1 MELKLKDDQF
11 NRLFPFYI
19 FIDDHLIIQGFG
31 KSIAKILPL
40 TKGLPF
46 SDLFSFKRPALEL
59 VSKSSLHTLND
70 QLLILEYIGDKQLSL
85 RGQVEYLE
93 NENAFLFIVTPWF
106 SSMDHVKEFDI
117 KIDDFAIHDSLIDV
131 LHVLKT
137 QEIVTEEV
145 KELLETVKKQKND
158 LQRLSLIAE
167 ETVNGVVITDTHG
180 KIEWVNKGFAKI
192 TGYTLKE
199 VIHRTPGS
207 FLQGKDS
214 SKETLQYL
222 SKQLAEKKPFVCEL
236 INYNK
241 KGVPYWV
248 RINGQPLYNSRGV
261 HTGFFAIEEDISK
274 EKEAF
279 IQLKEYEERFKV
291 ALEKIGDNVWIYD
304 FETKATEFSNNDTTF
319 HSANN
324 SITGS
329 PSESWWDCLHPDD
342 KKMLDDIDEQ
352 YKACQIS
359 HHSIEYRIITQ
370 EGTTK
375 WILDRGV
382 VFEKNVTGNP
392 IKIIGTHTDIT
403 RLKEVESALN
413 NQKKFY
419 ENILNSIPADIAVL
433 DKNHRYLFLNPVAI
447 KNPEIREWIIGKS
460 DEEYAKYRNRP
471 VEVADKRKALFR
483 KALISKKLESFVEEL
498 TDKDGKV
505 EYHFRNMYPV
515 LNEQGEVDIVI
526 GYGLN
531 ITDRIKIEKE
541 LEQAKKETEEAAKAK
556 ESFLVN
562 MSHEIRTPMNGIM
575 GITDLLAKTQL
586 TVRQKEF
593 AHLIK
598 ESANNLLVIVNDVLD
613 FEKLIAGKIEL
624 ESIPFNI
631 GQKLKYAIETFRYK
645 AEEKDLYIQF
655 NNNLPEDLL
664 LEGDPFRLNQII
676 FNLIGN
682 SIKFTE
688 HGGITLTTT
697 IKTATANNMELQI
710 TVADTGIGIHQ
721 KQLDNIFNPYVQ
733 AKAEISR
740 KYGGTGLGLSICKNL
755 AEIQNGTIEVISE
768 EHKGSSFIVT
778 IPYKISKL
786 KTLNDKPVIN
796 TVSMKGKKIL
806 VAEDVE
812 INQFVVRNILELWGC
827 EITIVENGKKA
838 IEAVKMNDY
847 DLILMDIQM
856 PEMNGFEATDV
867 IKKLP
872 PHKAGIPII
881 AVTANSLRG
890 IGERYKKSGMTDYLI
905 KPYNEE
911 KLFAVI
917 EKVIGAGTST
927 TKTVDFTTE
936 TIKKKSS
943 KLLESMAEMTCGNEL
958 YSKKLAEIFVRT
970 SPEMYTQMEEAF
982 AIKDWDSL
990 ARLAHKFASS
1000 VGALGM
1006 EEAMILVRKMEDSAK
1021 SRKNLDNIEKDLSTF
1036 GIILNKAI
1044 NELKLEFL

>member
-1 MELKLKDDQF
+1 MEIKLKDEQF

-19 FIDDHLIIQGFG
+19 LIDDQLKIQGFG
-31 KSIAKILPL
+31 NSISKILPL
-40 TKGLPF
+40 TKGIFF
-46 SDLFSFKRPALEL
+46 SDLFSLKRPAIENI
-59 VSKSSLHTLND
+59 SLSALHDLND
-70 QLLILEYIGDKQLSL
+70 QLIILEYAGDKQLSL

-93 NENAFLFIVTPWF
+93 NENSFLFIVTPWF

-167 ETVNGVVITDTHG
+167 ETVNGVVITDSHG
-180 KIEWVNKGFAKI
+180 KIEWVNKGFSKI

-199 VIHRTPGS
+199 VVHQKPGS
-207 FLQGKDS
+207 ILQGVDT
-214 SKETLQYL
+214 SKETVQYL
-222 SKQLAEKKPFVCEL
+222 SKQLAEKKPFVSEL
-236 INYNK
+236 INYK
-241 KGVPYWV
+241 KNGTPYWV
-248 RINGQPLYNSRGV
+248 RINGQPLFNSKGI
-261 HTGFFAIEEDISK
+261 HTGFFALEEDISK

-304 FETKATEFSNNDTTF
+304 FETKETEFSNKDTTF

-324 SITGS
+324 SVTGS
-329 PSESWWDCLHPDD
+329 PSESWWDCLHPED
-342 KKMLDDIDEQ
+342 KQLLDNIDEQ
-352 YKACQIS
+352 YKTGQIT
-359 HHSIEYRIITQ
+359 HHSIEYKIITKD
-370 EGTTK
+370 GSIK

-382 VFEKNVTGNP
+382 IFEKNATGHP

-403 RLKEVESALN
+403 RLKEVESVMN
-413 NQKKFY
+413 KQKKFY
-419 ENILNSIPADIAVL
+419 EDILNNIPADIAVL
-433 DKNHRYLFLNPVAI
+433 DNSQRYLFLNPIAI
-447 KNPEIREWIIGKS
+447 KNQELREWIIGKT
-460 DEEYAKYRNRP
+460 DEEYLTYRNKS
-471 VEVADKRKALFR
+471 VEFTQNRKNHFDKAL
-483 KALISKKLESFVEEL
+483 ASKSLESFVEEF
-498 TDKDGKV
+498 TSPNGTA
-505 EYHFRNMYPV
+505 EYNFRHYYPV
-515 LNEQGEVDIVI
+515 LNENGEVDIVI

-541 LEQAKKETEEAAKAK
+541 LQQAKKETEEAAKAK
-556 ESFLVN
+556 ETFLVN

-586 TVRQKEF
+586 TQRQKEF

-624 ESIPFNI
+624 EFIPFNI
-631 GQKLKYAIETFRYK
+631 GQKLKYAVETFRYK
-645 AEEKDLYIQF
+645 VEEKDLYIQF
-655 NNNLPEDLL
+655 NNNLPEGLI
-664 LEGDPFRLNQII
+664 LEGDPFRLNQIV

-682 SIKFTE
+682 AIKFTE
-688 HGGITLTTT
+688 HGGITITTA
-697 IKTATANNMELQI
+697 IKNTSSDKMNVQI
-710 TVADTGIGIHQ
+710 TVSDTGIGIQ
-721 KQLDNIFNPYVQ
+721 KKQLDNIFNPYVQ

-755 AEIQNGTIEVISE
+755 AEIQKGSIDVISE
-768 EHKGSSFIVT
+768 ENKGSSFIVT
-778 IPYKISKL
+778 IPYAISKL

-796 TVSMKGKKIL
+796 TDSMKGKKIL

-827 EITIVENGKKA
+827 ETTIVENGKKA
-838 IEAVKMNDY
+838 IEAVKLKTF

-867 IKKLP
+867 IKKLAP
-872 PHKAGIPII
+872 EKASIPII

-911 KLFAVI
+911 KLFAVM
-917 EKVIGAGTST
+917 EKVMGLSST
-927 TKTVDFTTE
+927 TAVTDFVE
-936 TIKKKSS
+936 EVVVNKSS
-943 KLLESMAEMTCGNEL
+943 RLRENLAEMTGGNEI
-958 YSKKLAEIFVRT
+958 YAKKLAEIFVRT
-970 SPEMYTQMEEAF
+970 SPEMLSQMEVAF
-982 AIKDWDSL
+982 ASQDWDSL
-990 ARLAHKFASS
+990 ARNAHKFASS
-1000 VGALGM
+1000 VGALGL
-1006 EEAMILVRKMEDSAK
+1006 EDAMILVRKIEDCAK
-1021 SRKNLDNIEKDLSTF
+1021 NKKELNNIGADLDSF
-1036 GIILNKAI
+1036 SSILTETI
-1044 NELKLEFL
+1044 NQLKTEFL

>member
-1 MELKLKDDQF
+1 MEIKLKGDQF

-19 FIDDHLIIQGFG
+19 LIDDQLKVEGFG

-40 TKGLPF
+40 SKGSNF
-46 SDLFSFKRPALEL
+46 NDLFSLKRPAIEKISISTLHEL
-59 VSKSSLHTLND
+59 NE
-70 QLLILEYIGDKQLSL
+70 QLLILEYAGDKQLSL

-93 NENAFLFIVTPWF
+93 NENSFLFFVTPWF

-117 KIDDFAIHDSLIDV
+117 KINDFAIHDSLIDV

-180 KIEWVNKGFAKI
+180 KIEWVNKGFLKI

-207 FLQGKDS
+207 ILQGKES
-214 SKETLQYL
+214 SKETIQYL
-222 SKQLAEKKPFVCEL
+222 SNQLAEKKPFVCEV

-241 KGVPYWV
+241 KGIPYWV
-248 RINGQPLYNSRGV
+248 RINGQPLYNSRGI

-304 FETKATEFSNNDTTF
+304 FETKKTEFSNNDTTF
-319 HSANN
+319 HTAKDN
-324 SITGS
+324 SNS
-329 PSESWWDCLHPDD
+329 SHSESWWDCLHPDD
-342 KKMLDDIDEQ
+342 KHLLDNIDEQ

-359 HHSIEYRIITQ
+359 HHSTEYRIITQ
-370 EGTTK
+370 DGSTK

-382 VFEKNVTGNP
+382 VFEKNAAGLP

-419 ENILNSIPADIAVL
+419 ENILNSVPADIAVL
-433 DKNHRYLFLNPVAI
+433 DKNHRYLFLNPIAV
-447 KNPEIREWIIGKS
+447 KDPKVREWIIGKT
-460 DEEYAKYRNRP
+460 DEEYLEFKNKP
-471 VEVADKRKALFR
+471 NEVADKRKALFR

-498 TDKDGKV
+498 TNKEGKI

-515 LNEQGEVDIVI
+515 LNEQGEVDQVI

-531 ITDRIKIEKE
+531 ITDRIMIEKE
-541 LEQAKKETEEAAKAK
+541 LQQAKKETEEAAKAK
-556 ESFLVN
+556 ETFLVN

-575 GITDLLAKTQL
+575 GITDLLAKTHL
-586 TVRQKEF
+586 TARQKEF

-624 ESIPFNI
+624 ECIPFNI
-631 GQKLKYAIETFRYK
+631 GKKLKYAIETFRYK

-655 NNNLPEDLL
+655 NNNLPEGLI

-682 SIKFTE
+682 AIKFTD
-688 HGGITLTTT
+688 HGGITLTTS
-697 IKTATANNMELQI
+697 IKRKEANKMEVQI
-710 TVADTGIGIHQ
+710 TVSDTGIGIQ
-721 KQLDNIFNPYVQ
+721 KKQLDNIFNPYVQ

-755 AEIQNGTIEVISE
+755 IEIQKGTIEVISKE
-768 EHKGSSFIVT
+768 NKGSNFIVT
-778 IPYKISKL
+778 IPYRISKL
-786 KTLNDKPVIN
+786 KTLNDKPVID
-796 TVSMKGKKIL
+796 TGSMKGKKIL

-827 EITIVENGKKA
+827 ETTIVENGKKA
-838 IEAVKMNDY
+838 IDAVKKNNY

-856 PEMNGFEATDV
+856 PELNGFEATDA
-867 IKKLP
+867 IKKMAP
-872 PHKAGIPII
+872 EKAAIPII
-881 AVTANSLRG
+881 AVTANSLKG
-890 IGERYKKSGMTDYLI
+890 INERYKRSGMTDYLI

-911 KLFAVI
+911 KLFAI
-917 EKVIGAGTST
+917 MEKVMGNSKST
-927 TKTVDFTTE
+927 NGELVTE
-936 TIKKKSS
+936 EVVEKKPS
-943 KLLESMAEMTCGNEL
+943 KLSENLALMTGGNEL
-958 YSKKLAEIFVRT
+958 YAKKLAEIFLRT
-970 SPEMYTQMEEAF
+970 SPEMYSQMEVALGSQ
-982 AIKDWDSL
+982 DWDTL
-990 ARLAHKFASS
+990 ARNAHKFASS

-1006 EEAMILVRKMEDSAK
+1006 DDALILVRKIEDCAK
-1021 SRKNLDNIEKDLSTF
+1021 NRKELNNIGADLDTF
-1036 GIILNKAI
+1036 NSILKETI
-1044 NELKLEFL
+1044 NELKTEFF